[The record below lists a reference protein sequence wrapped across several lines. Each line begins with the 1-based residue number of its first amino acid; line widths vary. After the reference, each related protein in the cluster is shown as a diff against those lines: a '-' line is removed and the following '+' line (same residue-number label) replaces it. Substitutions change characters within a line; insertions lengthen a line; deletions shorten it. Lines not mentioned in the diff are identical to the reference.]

1 MAVPFKTRYD
11 HYHYSF
17 LDESLSFVIF
27 WEQPEG
33 AWRRSRNLFE
43 YIVIFE
49 IILKTIYC
57 GATISFQFCWCCGER
72 VASAWF
78 VIAVAALGRLIR
90 CHFLA
95 ARYRT
100 SCRKMFPR
108 LSFSD
113 VFCIS
118 HRAGTVR
125 AHSLHLLEKP
135 FDSVQY
141 PFQFCWCCCE
151 RVASAW
157 FVIAVAAL
165 GRLIRCHFGSP

>member
-78 VIAVAALGRLIR
+78 VIAVAALGRR
-90 CHFLA
+90 F
-95 ARYRT
+95 RGDR
-100 SCRKMFPR
+100 PR
-108 LSFSD
+108 G
-113 VFCIS
+113 
-118 HRAGTVR
+118 RGGAGRGATAQPTKVR
-125 AHSLHLLEKP
+125 SSLQRS
-135 FDSVQY
+135 DSVRQETS
-141 PFQFCWCCCE
+141 PPKFATHCNTCDFFKEHRKCCNV
-151 RVASAW
+151 RRNVH
-157 FVIAVAAL
+157 IL
-165 GRLIRCHFGSP
+165 Q